1 MLYGRM
7 PAWATVAV
15 TLGASLI
22 AVLGTLLGGL
32 VQERRADNRA
42 RQAARSDRI
51 ARGMDVLARIQILL
65 SDADPDR
72 LGINV
77 NREEPFGTLTPLS
90 NDWHKSYRPALATFA
105 LADDSS
111 EVRELGER
119 LGVAVTN
126 SLVATGWFL
135 RDLTHPTP
143 GGGDTR
149 VRAVEDHTQAR
160 ELAKQLE
167 REIRES

>member
-65 SDADPDR
+65 SDADPDPPR
-72 LGINV
+72 DQRQPRG
-77 NREEPFGTLTPLS
+77 
-90 NDWHKSYRPALATFA
+90 A
-105 LADDSS
+105 
-111 EVRELGER
+111 VRHAHASLER
-119 LGVAVTN
+119 LA
-126 SLVATGWFL
+126 
-135 RDLTHPTP
+135 
-143 GGGDTR
+143 
-149 VRAVEDHTQAR
+149 Q
-160 ELAKQLE
+160 EL
-167 REIRES
+167 